1 LFGWRHGGAVGIEG
15 RTGESCLKSDFN
27 QICLWQFAQIA
38 TAIPP
43 FKHFALAPEP
53 NKMFTQEASH
63 AMEED
68 VLAIC
73 IFGSSGK
80 LTFFSTRDVLSF
92 EKEIEAT

>member
-1 LFGWRHGGAVGIEG
+1 
-15 RTGESCLKSDFN
+15 
-27 QICLWQFAQIA
+27 
-38 TAIPP
+38 
-43 FKHFALAPEP
+43 
-53 NKMFTQEASH
+53 MFTQEASH

-73 IFGSSGK
+73 IFVVHIFFGSSGK